1 MLAYISKIGFFKR
14 IICSVLALLI
24 TLSLAVPSTSAKVA
38 DAADALAQNGISA
51 QSAVLIEASTGRIIY
66 SQNANKQLPMAS
78 TTKIMTALVALEKMP
93 LDTVIKISAD
103 AVGIEGSSIY
113 LYEGERLTLE
123 ELLYALMLE
132 SANDAAVAIAIAVAG
147 SVDEFAALMNQK
159 AEALGLK
166 STHFANPH
174 GLDADDHYTTSY
186 ELAIITAA
194 ALENDVFREIVSTKK
209 KTIPMRNGEGT
220 RVLVNH
226 NKLLRSYDG
235 AIGVKTGFT
244 KKSGRCLVSAAERDG
259 LRLIAVTIGAP
270 DDWHDHSLMLD
281 YGFATYKSF
290 TLCADGEFE
299 APLWLVGGASEY
311 AIVKNSGE
319 LNCILPQNHGEIRYV
334 IELPRFEFAPV
345 EQGDVVGRL
354 VYLLNSGTDSI
365 LLGTLPLVVD
375 TTVENNVPKLSLWE
389 KILNFFE

>member
-1 MLAYISKIGFFKR
+1 ML
-14 IICSVLALLI
+14 LAMLI
-24 TLSLAVPSTSAKVA
+24 TLSLAVPTSAAKIA
-38 DAADALAQNGISA
+38 NAADALAQNGISA
-51 QSAVLIEASTGRIIY
+51 QSAVLIEATTGRIIY
-66 SQNANKQLPMAS
+66 SQNANKPLPMAS
-78 TTKIMTALVALEKMP
+78 TTKIMTALVALENLS
-93 LDTVIKISAD
+93 LDTVVSVSGE
-103 AVGIEGSSIY
+103 AVGVEGSSIY
-113 LYEGERLTLE
+113 LYEDEQLTVE

-147 SVDEFAALMNQK
+147 GVDEFAVLMNKK
-159 AEALGLK
+159 ADDLGLK
-166 STHFANPH
+166 STHFVNPH
-174 GLDADDHYTTSY
+174 GLDADGHYTTAY
-186 ELAIITAA
+186 ELAVITAC
-194 ALENDVFREIVSTKK
+194 ALENDTFRQIVSTKK

-270 DDWHDHSLMLD
+270 DDWRDHTLMLD

-299 APLWLVGGASEY
+299 APLWLVGGRSEY
-311 AIVKNSGE
+311 VMVKNQGQ
-319 LNCILPQNHGEIRYV
+319 LTCILPQNHGKIKCI

-345 EQGDVVGRL
+345 KQSETVGRL
-354 VYLLNSGTDSI
+354 VYLLDSGGENI
-365 LLGTLPLVVD
+365 LLGTLPLVIVSN
-375 TTVENNVPKLSLWE
+375 VENNVPNLSLWE
-389 KILNFFE
+389 RIINIFD